1 MWSFLG
7 ITMRSLRSWLSCFEA
22 VWGHLRLVHV
32 SGHLI
37 NRLTQIHL
45 QYTCIDHKNKVT
57 LQFWTKN
64 ILATV
69 FSIPTP
75 LSQGSFSTFL
85 RIYKDGSH
93 KTLCHIGQVGPKVH
107 LSQTRHILA
116 LRFSQNM
123 DQPPAASNS
132 WCWRQSGLEAVL
144 GGHCSYI
151 LLCWD
156 ILKHFK
162 EGEKNRTYHL
172 NVNFCW

>member
-1 MWSFLG
+1 MWAFLG
-7 ITMRSLRSWLSCFEA
+7 ITMRSLRSRLSCFEA
-22 VWGHLRLVHV
+22 VWGQLRLVHV

-37 NRLTQIHL
+37 NRITQIQL

-69 FSIPTP
+69 SSIPTP

-107 LSQTRHILA
+107 LSQTRHSLA
-116 LRFSQNM
+116 QRFSQNM
-123 DQPPAASNS
+123 DRPRAASNS
-132 WCWRQSGLEAVL
+132 WCWLQSGLGSVL

-151 LLCWD
+151 LLRWD
-156 ILKHFK
+156 M
-162 EGEKNRTYHL
+162 
-172 NVNFCW
+172 

>member
-1 MWSFLG
+1 MVHWCEHFSV
-7 ITMRSLRSWLSCFEA
+7 SL
-22 VWGHLRLVHV
+22 WGHLEVDWVALRLVHV

-37 NRLTQIHL
+37 NKLTQIHL

-85 RIYKDGSH
+85 RIYKYESH
-93 KTLCHIGQVGPKVH
+93 KTLCNIGQVGPKVH
-107 LSQTRHILA
+107 LSQTRNSLA
-116 LRFSQNM
+116 LQFSQNM

-132 WCWRQSGLEAVL
+132 WFWRQSGLGAVL

-151 LLCWD
+151 LLRWD
-156 ILKHFK
+156 M
-162 EGEKNRTYHL
+162 
-172 NVNFCW
+172 